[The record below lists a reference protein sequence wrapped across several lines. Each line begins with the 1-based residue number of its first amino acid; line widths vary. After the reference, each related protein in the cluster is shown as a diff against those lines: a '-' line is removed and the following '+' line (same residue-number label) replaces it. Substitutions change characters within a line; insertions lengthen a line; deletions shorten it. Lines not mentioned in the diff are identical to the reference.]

1 MAEWE
6 PWLGPY
12 ARGYVTRAR
21 PLWETRVV
29 PAIVL
34 GRRPLRPR
42 TVLHCGGPPGRAP
55 VCSRVSSDQRSMKV
69 AHPSICARL
78 QIAVSLGP
86 PEGATTRYCGVECW
100 LPTL

>member
-6 PWLGPY
+6 PRLDPY

-42 TVLHCGGPPGRAP
+42 TALYCGGPPGRAP
-55 VCSRVSSDQRSMKV
+55 VCSRVSSDQRSKKEV
-69 AHPSICARL
+69 L
-78 QIAVSLGP
+78 
-86 PEGATTRYCGVECW
+86 TY
-100 LPTL
+100 

>member
-6 PWLGPY
+6 PRLDPY

-42 TVLHCGGPPGRAP
+42 TALYCGGPPGRAP
-55 VCSRVSSDQRSMKV
+55 VCSRVSSDPRPMKD
-69 AHPSICARL
+69 AHPSFSVRL
-78 QIAVSLGP
+78 QMAVSLGP
-86 PEGATTRYCGVECW
+86 LEGATTHGCGR
-100 LPTL
+100 

>member
-6 PWLGPY
+6 PRLDPY

-42 TVLHCGGPPGRAP
+42 TALYCGGPPGRAP
-55 VCSRVSSDQRSMKV
+55 VCSRVSSDQRSMKE
-69 AHPSICARL
+69 AHPSSCARL
-78 QIAVSLGP
+78 PAAVSLGP
-86 PEGATTRYCGVECW
+86 LEGATTHH
-100 LPTL
+100 T

>member
-6 PWLGPY
+6 PRLDPY

-42 TVLHCGGPPGRAP
+42 TVLHCGGPPGRAA
-55 VCSRVSSDQRSMKV
+55 VCSRASLDQRSMKV
-69 AHPSICARL
+69 ANPYCAIV
-78 QIAVSLGP
+78 QAVVSLKP
-86 PEGATTRYCGVECW
+86 PCRGHYTMC
-100 LPTL
+100 